1 MGRGLAAFLLLWFPA
16 AASAGGGGVI
26 VVTEPD
32 GTKRVFNVAA
42 AAPAGRPIPN
52 GSAVRQA
59 ELWPKVEEIATAHGV
74 DPRLVDLM
82 IRVESGYDPTA
93 VSPKGA
99 RGVMQLMPAT
109 ASLYGVADP
118 FDPFENIRGGVR
130 YFKDLLERFQHDLS
144 LALAAYNAG
153 PEAVE
158 RYGGVPPYE
167 ETRNY
172 VASILAAYN
181 GQDRPVLSGGFGRVA
196 AAYRRPVEVVR
207 EGSTTVV
214 SNLKR
219 GGDSAPVRR
228 LTLR

>member
-1 MGRGLAAFLLLWFPA
+1 MQRSLLLLVLLWLPA
-16 AASAGGGGVI
+16 AAWGGGGGVI
-26 VVTEPD
+26 VVTDPD

-42 AAPAGRPIPN
+42 VVPTGRPVPN

-59 ELWPKVEEIATAHGV
+59 ELWPKVQEIATAHGV

-82 IRVESGYDPTA
+82 IRMESGYNPTA

-130 YFKDLLERFQHDLS
+130 YLKDLLERFQYDLS

-158 RYGGVPPYE
+158 QYRGVPPFE

-181 GQDRPVLSGGFGRVA
+181 GTDRPVLSGGFGRVA
-196 AAYRRPVEVVR
+196 GVYHRPVEVVR
-207 EGSTTVV
+207 EGGTTVV
-214 SNLKR
+214 SNLK
-219 GGDSAPVRR
+219 GGSDSSPVRR